1 VESLRADRWVSRS
14 VIDRSDAMVGVWDV
28 AAVDKIIGRPLHHT
42 LLIVASQHATSCVVQ
57 FSSLSQ
63 PDPGRGEQNS

>member
-1 VESLRADRWVSRS
+1 MESLRADRWVSRS
-14 VIDRSDAMVGVWDV
+14 VVDRSDAMVGVWDV

-42 LLIVASQHATSCVVQ
+42 LLIAISQHATSIVVQ
-57 FSSLSQ
+57 CSSLPH